1 MNRQKR
7 KGPSYNSK
15 EKDGVKIANQDR
27 PKKAINGADQNNG
40 KSRLTAV
47 QQTGLSLKKYLF
59 AGNSLVLF
67 LVLWVLLSWVYG
79 DVMWRTEQN
88 SYVSVSA
95 MQMKHLTDVS
105 MGWIFYAA
113 RWLLTLFKYPWIG
126 GLLMALLLLA
136 SSEMLAYV
144 LRVPIKWKWLT
155 SLLPFAYFGWLL
167 MRGFNLYY
175 RSEPSMV
182 VLLPTACCG
191 LLCVVSI
198 FVCLLKKGTKFS
210 ISSRNRIAFAIGFFV
225 LIASGIM
232 AILTLPIIAALWLIV
247 FFAIYVYAAVFC
259 ICRKSFVREEF
270 SSVSSRSLLVSMSVM
285 IILGIALGTTAI
297 KVNDS
302 VIATARMQRLM
313 EEQNWEKMAEVAL
326 KLDRPTRSVAAYY
339 AIALE
344 QQDALLEGI
353 FDLPFDFPKVSFD
366 DDQPSDEYTLFT
378 PDCNLAAGLTNSA
391 YHEAFEQTVMSG
403 LRLHWLKTMAKAAVM
418 NGEEKL
424 ARKYI
429 AIIRANPFES
439 DFCNR
444 IEPMID
450 NPELIDQ
457 DAELSHVR
465 QLAPRD
471 KHPFEQ
477 QFRKPVFLGYNM
489 GLSEGPDAVLR
500 TSAAACLYSK
510 DLNAFI
516 PRAQVFVAKKW
527 PLPECMQQA
536 LVIYSIKHGGAD
548 FLKQF
553 QGAISP
559 MVEQTIAAFSR
570 DVAPIAKDKEAMR
583 RELKADWLGSYVYY
597 YYCENNNP
605 EQVRKQESAGVN

>member
-7 KGPSYNSK
+7 KGSSYNSK
-15 EKDGVKIANQDR
+15 GKDGVIIANQDQ
-27 PKKAINGADQNNG
+27 PKKALNGADQNKG

-47 QQTGLSLKKYLF
+47 QQTGLSLKKYLLV
-59 AGNSLVLF
+59 GNSLVLF
-67 LVLWVLLSWVYG
+67 LLLWVLLSWVYG

-88 SYVSVSA
+88 SYVSVSP

-105 MGWIFYAA
+105 LGWIFYAA
-113 RWLLTLFKYPWIG
+113 RWPLTLFKYPWIG
-126 GLLMALLLLA
+126 GLLMAFLLLA
-136 SSEMLAYV
+136 TTEMLAYV

-191 LLCVVSI
+191 LLCVASI
-198 FVCLLKKGTKFS
+198 VLFFLKKGIRFS
-210 ISSRNRIAFAIGFFV
+210 ITRRVRIVFGIGFLV
-225 LIASGIM
+225 LITCGLIALL
-232 AILTLPIIAALWLIV
+232 ALPIKAALWLIV
-247 FFAIYVYAAVFC
+247 FLAIYAYAAVFC
-259 ICRKSFVREEF
+259 LCKKSFLPAEV
-270 SSVSSRSLLVSMSVM
+270 SSVSSSSILVGMSVM
-285 IILGIALGTTAI
+285 IVLGITLGLTAV

-313 EEQNWEKMAEVAL
+313 EEQNWEEMAETAL
-326 KLDRPTRSVAAYY
+326 KLNRPTRSVAAYY

-366 DDQPSDEYTLFT
+366 DDQPSDEYTLFA
-378 PDCNLAAGLTNSA
+378 PDCNLTAGLPNSA

-403 LRLHWLKTMAKAAVM
+403 LRLHWLKTMAKAAIL
-418 NGEEKL
+418 NDEEKL

-429 AIIRANPFES
+429 AILRANPFEG
-439 DFCNR
+439 DFCDR
-444 IEPMID
+444 FEPMID
-450 NPELIDQ
+450 KPELIDQ
-457 DAELSHVR
+457 DNEMAHIR